1 METEVLSVIAPE
13 EDPSTSSVF
22 TALDEVGQ
30 FSVVDEVGQCEDT
43 PLIKA
48 EVISVSSDS
57 ETERRA
63 PVEGTPISIGVSN
76 TGVTSILVEAG
87 NLAYLVVA
95 TQVFA
100 NSSYVASGSTGKDV
114 IS

>member
-1 METEVLSVIAPE
+1 MEKTSEDDEELPMETEVSSVIAPDE
-13 EDPSTSSVF
+13 DDPSTSSVF

-57 ETERRA
+57 ETEDRRTCS
-63 PVEGTPISIGVSN
+63 GGGVSDL
-76 TGVTSILVEAG
+76 GW
-87 NLAYLVVA
+87 NL
-95 TQVFA
+95 
-100 NSSYVASGSTGKDV
+100 
-114 IS
+114 